1 MIIPVYKN
9 ISYLDEFYIERSL
22 PNKGKLLVNEGDSV
36 SSYTKIGYSKNTN
49 RELIIPSN
57 YTLNRKIIDNNVI
70 KSGDL
75 VAYLGNSYIFAP
87 FDGYIETKGKSKVL
101 IKYQE
106 DYWNLSGVTGK
117 VHKVVPSR
125 SCLIKTSGYLV
136 KFFEV
141 SKAEVEGELVI
152 LPNPSELIEIDFMD
166 KYIKDGIGKI
176 VYTGDYLRKSM
187 LQKAIDIGCE
197 GIIAGSCDRETLLW
211 AKENNFFV
219 GILSGFGRIP
229 TFNKLFNLIKG
240 FDSKYMIVKEGSSS
254 MFISSTEKK
263 NFTQRPY
270 ETVKEGLSVICLTYP
285 YFGWEGTVSSVESE
299 KVSVKILKNNE
310 IVKASFSN
318 LIALP

>member
-9 ISYLDEFYIERSL
+9 ISYLDEFYVERSL

-36 SSYTKIGYSKNTN
+36 SSYTKIGYSKNVS

-57 YTLNRKIIDNNVI
+57 FKINRKLINNNVI

-75 VAYLGNSYIFAP
+75 VAYLNNSYIFAP
-87 FDGYIETKGKSKVL
+87 FDGYIEIKGKTKVL

-117 VHKVVPSR
+117 IHKVVPSR
-125 SCLIKTSGYLV
+125 SCLIKTSGYQI
-136 KFFEV
+136 KFFA
-141 SKAEVEGELVI
+141 SSLDEVEGELVI

-166 KYIKDGIGKI
+166 KYIKDGMGKI
-176 VYTGDYLRKSM
+176 VYTGDFLRKSM

-197 GIIAGSCDRETLLW
+197 GVISGSCDRETLLW

-229 TFNKLFNLIKG
+229 TFNKLFNLIKN
-240 FDSKYMIVKEGSSS
+240 FDSKYILVQEGSSS
-254 MFISSTEKK
+254 MFISSSDKK
-263 NFTQRPY
+263 NFLQRPF
-270 ETVKEGLSVICLTYP
+270 ETIKEGLSVICLAYP
-285 YFGWEGTVSSVESE
+285 YFGWEGVVSSVESE
-299 KVSVKILKNNE
+299 KVSVKILKNGE
-310 IVKASFSN
+310 IVKTSYSN
-318 LIALP
+318 LISLP

>member
-1 MIIPVYKN
+1 MIIPVYRN
-9 ISYLDEFYIERSL
+9 ISYQDEFYIERSL
-22 PNKGKLLVNEGDSV
+22 PNKGKLLVNEGDTV
-36 SSYTKIGYSKNTN
+36 SSYTKIGYSKNIN
-49 RELIIPSN
+49 RELNIPSN
-57 YTLNRKIIDNNVI
+57 FKLNKKLIGNNSI

-87 FDGYIETKGKSKVL
+87 FDGYIEVSGKSKAL

-117 VHKVVPSR
+117 IHKVVPSR
-125 SCLIKTSGYLV
+125 SCIIKTSGYLI

-141 SKAEVEGELVI
+141 SKPEVEGELVI

-166 KYIKDGIGKI
+166 KYIKDGLGKI

-187 LQKAIDIGCE
+187 LQKAMDIGCE
-197 GIIAGSCDRETLLW
+197 GVVAGSCDRETLLW

-219 GILSGFGRIP
+219 GLLSGFGRIP
-229 TFNKLFNLIKG
+229 TVNKLFNLIKNL
-240 FDSKYMIVKEGSSS
+240 DSKYMLVREGSSS

-263 NFTQRPY
+263 NFLQRPF
-270 ETVKEGLSVICLTYP
+270 ETVREGLNVLCLTYP
-285 YFGWEGTVSSVESE
+285 YFGWEGVVSSIESD

-310 IVKASFSN
+310 VIKTSYSN